1 MKRCSLLLFAS
12 MAVAVCVGGCFSLPS
27 PYDHAENW
35 LIREDA
41 VREFA
46 VPADIFY
53 VQGGL
58 YDSRSKV
65 PVMYAYVNS
74 EVGKGKFS
82 GFARVFAPLIANEED
97 LGLALDWFL
106 RNHHSKRRPVVFI
119 GEGEGGKLL
128 QAYERRNLSKVKAR
142 GLAASFYTDTAYKGF
157 VTSETVKEIKTAVAR
172 VMYRKCWGR
181 DMPEGMAK
189 E

>member
-1 MKRCSLLLFAS
+1 MKRFFLLCLVSA
-12 MAVAVCVGGCFSLPS
+12 AIAVCVGGCFSLHS
-27 PYDHAENW
+27 PYDHTENW

-41 VREFA
+41 IREFA
-46 VPADIFY
+46 VQADIFY

-58 YDSRSKV
+58 YDSRSKI

-74 EVGKGKFS
+74 EVGKGKFN

-97 LGLALDWFL
+97 LRLALDWYF
-106 RNHHSKRRPVVFI
+106 RDHHSRRRPFVFI

-128 QAYERRNLSKVKAR
+128 QAYEQRNLSKMQAR

-157 VTSETVKEIKTAVAR
+157 VTNELVKEIKAAVAR

>member
-1 MKRCSLLLFAS
+1 MNRSSLLRFAS
-12 MAVAVCVGGCFSLPS
+12 MAIAVCVGGCFSLHS
-27 PYDHAENW
+27 PYDYMENW

-46 VPADIFY
+46 VPADVFY

-74 EVGKGKFS
+74 EVGKGKFN

-97 LGLALDWFL
+97 LDRALDWYFG
-106 RNHHSKRRPVVFI
+106 RHHSKRRPFVFI
-119 GEGEGGKLL
+119 GEGEGGKML
-128 QAYERRNLSKVKAR
+128 QAYERRNLSKMQAR

-157 VTSETVKEIKTAVAR
+157 VTNELVKEIKAAVAR
-172 VMYRKCWGR
+172 VTYRKCWGR

>member
-1 MKRCSLLLFAS
+1 MKRFFLLCLVSA
-12 MAVAVCVGGCFSLPS
+12 AIAVCVGGCFSLHS
-27 PYDHAENW
+27 PYDHTENW

-41 VREFA
+41 IREFA
-46 VPADIFY
+46 VQADIFY

-58 YDSRSKV
+58 YDSRSKI

-97 LGLALDWFL
+97 LDRALDWYFG
-106 RNHHSKRRPVVFI
+106 RHHSKRRPFVFI

-128 QAYERRNLSKVKAR
+128 QAYEQRNLSKMQAR

-157 VTSETVKEIKTAVAR
+157 VTNELVKEIKAAVAR

>member
-1 MKRCSLLLFAS
+1 MKRFSLLCLVSA
-12 MAVAVCVGGCFSLPS
+12 AIAVCVGGCFSLHS
-27 PYDHAENW
+27 PYDHTENW

-41 VREFA
+41 IREFA
-46 VPADIFY
+46 VTADIFY

-74 EVGKGKFS
+74 EVGKGKFN

-97 LGLALDWFL
+97 LRLALDWYF
-106 RNHHSKRRPVVFI
+106 RDHHSRRRPFVFI

-128 QAYERRNLSKVKAR
+128 QAYEQRNLSKIQAR

-157 VTSETVKEIKTAVAR
+157 VTNELVKEIKAAVAR
-172 VMYRKCWGR
+172 VMHRKCWGR

>member
-1 MKRCSLLLFAS
+1 MKRRPLLLFAS
-12 MAVAVCVGGCFSLPS
+12 AAIAICVDGCFSLPS
-27 PYDHAENW
+27 PYDHTENW
-35 LIREDA
+35 LIRENA
-41 VREFA
+41 IREFA

-74 EVGKGKFS
+74 EVGKGKFN

-97 LGLALDWFL
+97 LDRALDWYFG
-106 RNHHSKRRPVVFI
+106 RHHSKRRPFVFI
-119 GEGEGGKLL
+119 GEGEGGKML
-128 QAYERRNLSKVKAR
+128 QAYEQRNLGKMKAR

-157 VTSETVKEIKTAVAR
+157 VTNEIVKEIKAAVAR

-181 DMPEGMAK
+181 DMPESMAK

>member
-1 MKRCSLLLFAS
+1 MKRFFLLCLVSAAI
-12 MAVAVCVGGCFSLPS
+12 AVWVGGCFSLPS
-27 PYDHAENW
+27 PYDHTENW

-41 VREFA
+41 IREFA
-46 VPADIFY
+46 VQADIFY

-58 YDSRSKV
+58 YDSRSKI

-97 LGLALDWFL
+97 LRLALDWYF
-106 RNHHSKRRPVVFI
+106 RDHHSRRRPFVFI

-128 QAYERRNLSKVKAR
+128 QAYEQRNLSKMQAR

-157 VTSETVKEIKTAVAR
+157 VTNELVKEIKAAVAR

>member
-1 MKRCSLLLFAS
+1 MKRFFLLCLVSA
-12 MAVAVCVGGCFSLPS
+12 AIAVCVGGCFSLHS
-27 PYDHAENW
+27 PYDHTENW

-41 VREFA
+41 IREFA
-46 VPADIFY
+46 VQADIFY

-58 YDSRSKV
+58 YDSRSKI

-97 LGLALDWFL
+97 LRLALDWYL
-106 RNHHSKRRPVVFI
+106 RDHHSRRRPFVFI

-128 QAYERRNLSKVKAR
+128 QAYEQRNLSKMQAR

-157 VTSETVKEIKTAVAR
+157 VTNELVKEIKAAVAR

>member
-1 MKRCSLLLFAS
+1 MKRFFLLCLVSA
-12 MAVAVCVGGCFSLPS
+12 AIAVCVGGCFSLHS
-27 PYDHAENW
+27 PYDHTENW

-41 VREFA
+41 IREFA
-46 VPADIFY
+46 VQADIFY

-58 YDSRSKV
+58 YDSRSKI

-97 LGLALDWFL
+97 LRLALDWYF
-106 RNHHSKRRPVVFI
+106 RRHHSRRRPFVFI
-119 GEGEGGKLL
+119 GEGEGGRLL
-128 QAYERRNLSKVKAR
+128 QAYERRDPKKMKAY

-157 VTSETVKEIKTAVAR
+157 VTNELVKEIKAAVAR